1 MSDNPAEL
9 LIELSIEGG
18 DTNELDELTRQLRR
32 QVEELNID
40 AIEWVSAGTAPQGV
54 KAAEISEFGQM
65 VVTLAPTLIPSLFDL
80 LKFWV
85 GSKPAAPVKVT
96 VKVGKKTAQIEYDP
110 TKTSAKDL
118 DALIKNLNKSL
129 KK

>member
-1 MSDNPAEL
+1 
-9 LIELSIEGG
+9 LSVEGG
-18 DTNELDELTRQLRR
+18 DTNELDELTRQLRG
-32 QVEELNID
+32 QVAELNID
-40 AIEWVSAGTAPQGV
+40 SIEWVSAGAAPQGV
-54 KAAEISEFGQM
+54 KAAEFSEFGQM
-65 VVTLAPTLIPSLFDL
+65 VVTLAPALIPSLFDL